1 MPTRLAKTLL
11 AAAISL
17 AAFFALSA
25 TSYAAKS
32 TAGGASSPSSTSSS
46 SAGGAA
52 PSNGAEP
59 ATSPSSGGVSPSDAQ
74 FQPTGKAKL
83 INGVAYPPAD
93 APPEVKNAIA
103 AANTIIGLPYKYGGG
118 HKTTF
123 LDNGYD
129 CSGSVSF
136 LLHGGGLLESPLD
149 SSSFMTWGKTGKG
162 KWMTIYTNPGHA
174 FIVIAGLRFDT
185 GMRDN
190 SVRGIHPGSGP
201 RWAKKMRSTRG
212 FKARHPDGF

>member
-1 MPTRLAKTLL
+1 MPTRLANTLL

-32 TAGGASSPSSTSSS
+32 TSGGAAASSNTSSGGGASAS
-46 SAGGAA
+46 GGAA
-52 PSNGAEP
+52 PSSTAP
-59 ATSPSSGGVSPSDAQ
+59 SGGVSPSDQQ

-83 INGVAYPPAD
+83 INGVAYAPSD
-93 APPEVKNAIA
+93 APQEVKDAIS
-103 AANTIIGLPYKYGGG
+103 AANGIVGLPYKWGGG

-123 LDNGYD
+123 MDNGYD

-136 LLHGGGLLESPLD
+136 LLHGGGLLDSPFD
-149 SSSFMTWGKTGKG
+149 SSSFMGWGKAGKG
-162 KWMTIYTNPGHA
+162 KWITVYTNPGHA
-174 FIVIAGLRFDT
+174 FVVIAGLRFDT

-190 SVRGIHPGSGP
+190 TVRGIHPGSGP

-212 FKARHPDGF
+212 FKARHPENF

>member
-1 MPTRLAKTLL
+1 MPTRLAKIVL

-17 AAFFALSA
+17 AAFCALSA
-25 TSYAAKS
+25 PSYADTS
-32 TAGGASSPSSTSSS
+32 GGSSSASSS
-46 SAGGAA
+46 SSGGATVSGGTA
-52 PSNGAEP
+52 PS
-59 ATSPSSGGVSPSDAQ
+59 SSSSDSSGGVSPSDAQ

-83 INGVAYPPAD
+83 ISGVAYAPAD
-93 APPEVKNAIA
+93 APPEVKEAIA

-123 LDNGYD
+123 LDSGYD

-149 SSSFMTWGKTGKG
+149 SSSFMKWGKTGKG

>member
-1 MPTRLAKTLL
+1 MPTRLGKILL
-11 AAAISL
+11 AAAFSL
-17 AAFFALSA
+17 AAFLALSA

-32 TAGGASSPSSTSSS
+32 SSGGTAPATTSSGGGAAASGGAQPSSTQ
-46 SAGGAA
+46 
-52 PSNGAEP
+52 P
-59 ATSPSSGGVSPSDAQ
+59 SGGVSPSDAQ

-93 APPEVKNAIA
+93 APQEVKDAIT

-123 LDNGYD
+123 MDNGYD

-136 LLHGGGLLESPLD
+136 LLHGGGLLDSPFD
-149 SSSFMTWGKTGKG
+149 SSSFMGWGEAGKG
-162 KWMTIYTNPGHA
+162 RWITVYTNPGHA
-174 FIVIAGLRFDT
+174 FVVIAGLRFDT

-212 FKARHPDGF
+212 FKARHPENF

>member
-1 MPTRLAKTLL
+1 MPTRLGKILL

-17 AAFFALSA
+17 AAFLALSA

-32 TAGGASSPSSTSSS
+32 TSGGAAPPSSSSTSSGGGAAAS
-46 SAGGAA
+46 GGAA
-52 PSNGAEP
+52 PSSTQP
-59 ATSPSSGGVSPSDAQ
+59 SGGVSPSDAQ

-83 INGVAYPPAD
+83 INGVAYAPSD

-118 HKTTF
+118 HKVTF
-123 LDNGYD
+123 MDNGYD

-136 LLHGGGLLESPLD
+136 LLHGGGLLDSPFD
-149 SSSFMTWGKTGKG
+149 SSSFMGWGKSGKG
-162 KWMTIYTNPGHA
+162 KWITVYTNPGHA
-174 FIVIAGLRFDT
+174 FVVIAGLRLDT

-190 SVRGIHPGSGP
+190 TVRGIHPGSGP
-201 RWAKKMRSTRG
+201 RWAKTMRSTRG
-212 FKARHPDGF
+212 FKARHPANF